1 MTSTREPLLVKLRR
15 AHLRLGIS
23 ALAAAGVL
31 LTLISFLTLRAYV
44 DQNLNLIGRSIA
56 YTVQAAVVFRDT
68 ASAQE
73 TLSLIAE
80 QEGLWQAE
88 LRDAHG
94 ALLAIY
100 QHAQSSRFDALLGT
114 LGQTVLPYTVI
125 TEVVH
130 DGVVVGRILVRGSL
144 AVYVQ
149 FFMEM
154 LLAIA
159 LCLVMIGLM
168 GARLSRRF
176 ERDIVQPLDSLASLT
191 RAARINRTFALRAL
205 PAQVL
210 EIDTL
215 SEDFN
220 ALLAEIHG
228 HELELL
234 KRQTKL
240 QAANEVL
247 SHQAFH
253 DSLTGLPNRAH
264 FMGRLANAINA
275 SGPGGTRLAV
285 IYIDCDHFKEIND
298 TLGHA
303 AGDEVLVEFARRLRL
318 HLREGDAVARL
329 GGDEFAVMLTP
340 LRSIEDAQ
348 QIAAKVTE
356 ALAVPI
362 PTKASGAIQTS
373 ATLGV
378 AVFPDHGQSM
388 DGLLRCADAVM
399 YRAKRMRRGIY
410 AIANADDVRASQVPS
425 EAPSE

>member
-1 MTSTREPLLVKLRR
+1 MTLTRESLLVKLRR

-23 ALAAAGVL
+23 ALVTAGAM

-44 DQNLNLIGRSIA
+44 NQNLSLIARSMA

-68 ASAQE
+68 VSAQE
-73 TLSLIAE
+73 TLALIAE

-88 LRDAHG
+88 LRDTG
-94 ALLAIY
+94 GVLLAHY
-100 QHAQSSRFDALLGT
+100 QYQQSSQVDALVSV
-114 LGQTVLPYTVI
+114 LGQNILLYTANAD
-125 TEVVH
+125 VVH
-130 DGVVVGRILVRGSL
+130 DGAVVGRISVRGSF

-149 FFMEM
+149 FFMEV
-154 LLAIA
+154 LFAIG
-159 LCLVMIGLM
+159 LCLALVGLM

-176 ERDIVQPLDSLASLT
+176 ERDIVQPLDSLARLT
-191 RAARINRTFALRAL
+191 RTARINRTFSLRA
-205 PAQVL
+205 PSAQVL
-210 EIDTL
+210 EIHAL

-220 ALLAEIHG
+220 ALLDEIHG

-234 KRQTKL
+234 KRQNKL

-264 FMGRLANAINA
+264 FLGRLANAMDA

-340 LRSIEDAQ
+340 LRSIDDAKH
-348 QIAAKVTE
+348 IAAKVTE
-356 ALAVPI
+356 AMAVPI
-362 PTKASGAIQTS
+362 PTQTAGVVHTS

-378 AVFPDHGQSM
+378 AVFPDHGQSL

-399 YRAKRMRRGIY
+399 YRAKRLKRGIY
-410 AIANADDVRASQVPS
+410 AVADEGDVFASQAVT
-425 EAPSE
+425 AT